1 MKQHAVIIGSGIAG
15 IATSI
20 RLAVA
25 GYKTTVLEKN
35 DYLGG
40 KLSAFEHE
48 GYKFDAG
55 PSLFTQPEYIESLFT
70 LANKN
75 INDYFT
81 YTKSPISCAYFFV
94 DGTKLLAPSN
104 KAGFIKEV
112 VDTLNENEVK
122 IEEYLHHAA
131 NAFENIGTLFTQYS
145 LHKSSSYKN
154 GRLIKALKATRLPY
168 LTKTMDAYNKTYFN
182 NKNTIQ
188 LFNRFATYNG
198 SNPYKAPAMLSM
210 IPHFEINVGTYY
222 PFGGMIAITNA
233 LVQLAKDVGVT
244 FKTNAT
250 VSKINLD
257 KNTVNSIQINDTI
270 IQADYVVSNMD
281 IYYTYKKLL
290 NNNTLAN
297 KILQQERSSSAFI
310 FYWGINTTFP
320 QLHLHN
326 ILFSEDYN
334 KEFEHI
340 FNLGSIG
347 DDITVYIN
355 ITSKM
360 EANQAP
366 DGCENWF
373 VMINAPANHNQ
384 NWAKETNR
392 LKALVIEKIKALIKV
407 DITKHIIYENVLT
420 PKDIETKTSSHMG
433 SLYGTSSNGKFAAF
447 LRQPNQ
453 SAHYKN
459 LFFVGGSVHP
469 GGGIPLCLGSAKIV
483 GDILSKA

>member
-1 MKQHAVIIGSGIAG
+1 MKHHAVIIGSGIAG

-25 GYKTTVLEKN
+25 GYDVKVFEKN

-40 KLSAFEHE
+40 KLSAFEYD

-75 INDYFT
+75 VNEYFT
-81 YTKSPISCAYFFV
+81 YTKSPISCAYFFA
-94 DGTKLLAPSN
+94 DGTQLLAPSN
-104 KAGFIKEV
+104 KAGFVKEV
-112 VDTLNENEVK
+112 VNTLNENEVK
-122 IEEYLHHAA
+122 VEQYLQHAA
-131 NAFENIGTLFTQYS
+131 IAFENIGTLFTQYS

-168 LTKTMDAYNKTYFN
+168 LTKTMDAYNKTYFK
-182 NKNTIQ
+182 NKNTVQ

-222 PFGGMIAITNA
+222 PYGGMIAITNA

-244 FKTNAT
+244 FKTNAAID
-250 VSKINLD
+250 KINLEND
-257 KNTVNSIQINDTI
+257 KISSVQIKGTS

-290 NNNTLAN
+290 SNDDLAN
-297 KILQQERSSSAFI
+297 KILKQERSSSAFI
-310 FYWGINTTFP
+310 FYWGINTSFP

-326 ILFSEDYN
+326 ILFSSDYI
-334 KEFEHI
+334 KEFAHI
-340 FNLGSIG
+340 FNLGTIG

-366 DGCENWF
+366 NGCENWF
-373 VMINAPANHNQ
+373 VMINAPAHKDQ
-384 NWAKETNR
+384 NWTQETNR
-392 LKALVIEKIKALIKV
+392 LKLLVIEKIKALIKV
-407 DITKHIIYENVLT
+407 DIAKHIVYESVLT

-447 LRQPNQ
+447 LRQSNQ
-453 SAHYKN
+453 STHFKN

-483 GDILSKA
+483 GDILSKP